1 MARID
6 LDLAHAYGFDPQRDS
21 DYALRPLRITFEDGG
36 AYALL
41 GPSGCGKTTMLN
53 LISGLLA
60 PSHGTVRFESVDVT
74 AQSPQQRNIAQVF
87 QFPVVYD
94 TMTVAGN
101 LSFPLRNRGVEAR
114 VIRARVGRIAEL
126 LELSGQ
132 LDRRAAGLSAD
143 AKQRI
148 SLGRGLVRD
157 DVSAVLFDE
166 PLTVIDPQ
174 LKWQLRRKLKEI
186 HAELKLTLIYV
197 THDQVEALTFADRIV
212 VMMQGGIVQVGSA
225 SALYERPEHPFVG
238 YFIGSPGM
246 NFLAAA
252 DVQGQLVV
260 AGVPVAGASPQKG
273 AFVIGV
279 RPEYVTLAT
288 SDAHGAL
295 PARVTRVQ
303 DLGAYLLV
311 TATVRHAEGSSATIR
326 ARISTEVSLPAV
338 GEAVW
343 LSVLGEHSCV
353 YGVAQMQEA
362 ERQGAQLH
370 TAQALALPHDTVGA
384 EAVS

>member
-1 MARID
+1 MARIE
-6 LDLAHAYGFDPQRDS
+6 LDLAHAYGPNPQHDR
-21 DYALRPLRITFEDGG
+21 DYALRPLRATFDDGG

-53 LISGLLA
+53 LMSGLLA
-60 PSHGTVRFESVDVT
+60 PSQGTVRFDGVDVT
-74 AQSPQQRNIAQVF
+74 ARTPQQRNIAQVF

-101 LSFPLRNRGVEAR
+101 LAFPSRNRGVDAR
-114 VIRARVGRIAEL
+114 VIRERVGRIAEL
-126 LELSGQ
+126 LELNGL
-132 LDRRAAGLSAD
+132 LDTRASGLSAD

-166 PLTVIDPQ
+166 PLTVIDPH
-174 LKWQLRRKLKEI
+174 LKWQLRRTLKEI

-197 THDQVEALTFADRIV
+197 THDQVEALTFADQVV

-225 SALYERPEHPFVG
+225 SALYERPAHPFVG

-246 NFLAAA
+246 NFLSAANVNGTLTVEGVYVAAA
-252 DVQGQLVV
+252 
-260 AGVPVAGASPQKG
+260 PPQSG

-279 RPEYVTLAT
+279 RPEYVTLCA
-288 SDAHGAL
+288 SDAPGAL

-303 DLGAYLLV
+303 DLGAYVLL
-311 TATVRHAEGSSATIR
+311 TATIGHSDQGSAIIR
-326 ARISTEVSLPAV
+326 ARIPGDLPAPSQ

-343 LSVLGEHSCV
+343 ICVLGPHSCV
-353 YGVAQMQEA
+353 YTT
-362 ERQGAQLH
+362 AQLGE
-370 TAQALALPHDTVGA
+370 LEGYV
-384 EAVS
+384 